1 MKETNEERFT
11 KYFCQYSDDLFLY
24 LVRDLGVERETAID
38 LMEDVWVVF
47 WEKFHDIRDLKDAQI
62 RKWLWKTAYYKVR
75 NHKRRKNY
83 YSEILYPMEEM
94 EGFYAD
100 EEKDDFEREI
110 LEECIMAL
118 RPVEREVINKRRE
131 ELPGYQFRNEQK
143 HPVPGMHLQQSCEKT
158 EKYGRK
164 QADFFLVKS

>member
-100 EEKDDFEREI
+100 EEEDDFEREI

-118 RPVEREVINKRRE
+118 RPVAREVINKRRE
-131 ELPGYQFRNEQK
+131 GKSYRDISFRMNK
-143 HPVPGMHLQQSCEKT
+143 SIQSLECI
-158 EKYGRK
+158 YSR
-164 QADFFLVKS
+164 AVKKLKSMVGNKLTSFW

>member
-100 EEKDDFEREI
+100 EEEDDFEREI

-118 RPVEREVINKRRE
+118 RPWNGK
-131 ELPGYQFRNEQK
+131 
-143 HPVPGMHLQQSCEKT
+143 
-158 EKYGRK
+158 
-164 QADFFLVKS
+164 